1 MKANTFD
8 PHRIDVAAL
17 AAKAQELSGEVP
29 LSKFQRVSD
38 YAAPEAKPGPDEI
51 VSWHAQGELRRAQG
65 GAQQVRL
72 HIQANTAL
80 SLTCQRCLQP
90 VRVNLGVDRDFRF
103 VEGEEAA
110 AAQDAESEDDVLA
123 TTAALNL
130 LSLIEDELVLGLPWG
145 PRHDECPS
153 PLLKSQAQR
162 EAEAE
167 AEVQPEHPFAAL
179 AQLKKHLDS

>member
-65 GAQQVRL
+65 GVQQVWL

-130 LSLIEDELVLGLPWG
+130 LTLIEDELVLGLPWV

-153 PLLKSQAQR
+153 PLLKSQVQR
-162 EAEAE
+162 EAEAQ
-167 AEVQPEHPFAAL
+167 AEVQPDHPFAAL